1 MNSVRTLKKIFRR
14 QINSIFPLAFWESGQ
29 LWLWTLLDKFQECP
43 NFKEGL
49 CKVIRKK
56 NVSLRLKGGFFSYD
70 DFSCRVTGSRFI
82 EK

>member
-29 LWLWTLLDKFQECP
+29 LWLWTLLGKFHDSP
-43 NFKEGL
+43 NFKDGL
-49 CKVIRKK
+49 YKVIREKK
-56 NVSLRLKGGFFSYD
+56 VSLRLDSVSFSYD